1 MQGVYGRQLS
11 CRFITSF
18 NKNRL
23 EQQEPSGGA
32 SRNAGC
38 EREEPMVV
46 QTSRRSFVAGMAA
59 TSTAAASL
67 PGAAI
72 AQDMGGASEELAY
85 RTADDLVKAIAGR
98 QVSSRELVDSA
109 IARIEAFDPK
119 INAVV
124 VRDFERARTA
134 ADAADAALA
143 KGESRALLGVPM
155 TVKEHY
161 AVAGLPTTRGDPK
174 YKNWK
179 AEVDALVVQRLKAAG
194 AVILGKTN
202 VPLNL
207 SDWQSFNEVYGT
219 TNNPWDLSRT
229 PGGSSG
235 GSAAALAAGFV
246 PLELGSDIGG
256 SLRAPAHFCA
266 VFSHKPTLDLVPQ
279 RSSGP
284 PQIPDVPVRGDLAV
298 YGPMARSAADLALE
312 LEVLAGPDE
321 LMEGVGYK
329 LALPPPR
336 HDRLADFRL
345 MIIDEHPLCP
355 TAKSI
360 RAALQGLAERLGKLG
375 CQVVHESAKLP
386 DLAQTSR
393 IYRELLSAFFSAD
406 LPPKVR
412 ERVEAAANALSSDD
426 QSLAAFG
433 LRGLTISHPEWIR
446 KSRMRSGLRGR
457 WLALFDDVDVVLCPP
472 MPTVAFPHDH
482 SPQFAR
488 RLDIDGTKVP
498 YNDQSVWAGIA
509 TLNGLPATT
518 MPIGHSDSGLPI
530 GVQIIGRY
538 LEDRTTIT
546 FAGLIER
553 EFGGFT
559 PPPI

>member
-1 MQGVYGRQLS
+1 
-11 CRFITSF
+11 
-18 NKNRL
+18 
-23 EQQEPSGGA
+23 
-32 SRNAGC
+32 
-38 EREEPMVV
+38 MVV

-59 TSTAAASL
+59 TATAAASL
-67 PGAAI
+67 PVPAI
-72 AQDMGGASEELAY
+72 ARDTGGASEELAY

-98 QVSSRELVDSA
+98 QVSSRELVDNA
-109 IARIEAFDPK
+109 ISRIEAFDPK

-124 VRDFERARTA
+124 VRDFERARAA
-134 ADAADAALA
+134 ADTADAALA

-174 YKNWK
+174 YKDWK
-179 AEVDALVVQRLKAAG
+179 AEIDALVVQRLKAAG

-256 SLRAPAHFCA
+256 SLRAPAHFCG

-279 RSSGP
+279 RSAGP
-284 PQIPDVPVRGDLAV
+284 PQIPAVPVRGDLAV

-336 HDRLADFRL
+336 HEKLADFRVL
-345 MIIDEHPLCP
+345 VIDTHPLCP
-355 TAKSI
+355 TADSIKS
-360 RAALQGLAERLGKLG
+360 ALNGLADRLAKLG
-375 CQVVHESAKLP
+375 CRVLRQ
-386 DLAQTSR
+386 SR
-393 IYRELLSAFFSAD
+393 S
-406 LPPKVR
+406 
-412 ERVEAAANALSSDD
+412 
-426 QSLAAFG
+426 
-433 LRGLTISHPEWIR
+433 
-446 KSRMRSGLRGR
+446 
-457 WLALFDDVDVVLCPP
+457 CP
-472 MPTVAFPHDH
+472 T
-482 SPQFAR
+482 
-488 RLDIDGTKVP
+488 
-498 YNDQSVWAGIA
+498 
-509 TLNGLPATT
+509 
-518 MPIGHSDSGLPI
+518 
-530 GVQIIGRY
+530 
-538 LEDRTTIT
+538 
-546 FAGLIER
+546 
-553 EFGGFT
+553 
-559 PPPI
+559 